1 MLGRNVSA
9 HKLWKNFCSSST
21 PPLWPRAG
29 SSPPQQSQVNQLNYL
44 WVFWLFAAITYLH
57 CTFIKHIWSLLIPAP
72 QYSTPFITNQELI
85 YSGWRISK
93 KYSWITGD
101 ISRLRISWTWKSNI
115 VYEKCLVLLQDIIL
129 QGIILNASRRC
140 IQDIIMHKL
149 NSCVE
154 CFVPAMRT

>member
-1 MLGRNVSA
+1 MKKFLQ
-9 HKLWKNFCSSST
+9 FIYSSSLT
-21 PPLWPRAG
+21 QSRIFSTSTV
-29 SSPPQQSQVNQLNYL
+29 SSEPVKLPVG
-44 WVFWLFAAITYLH
+44 
-57 CTFIKHIWSLLIPAP
+57 LLIICCYYISSLHIHQKHMITP
-72 QYSTPFITNQELI
+72 YTSSTVLSTPFITNQELI
-85 YSGWRISK
+85 YSGWRISE

-101 ISRLRISWTWKSNI
+101 ISRMRISWTWKSNI